1 MWDDI
6 IWWLVLILTIIC
18 FLLIP
23 GLVQM
28 LWEELKK
35 LKEDKDG

>member
-6 IWWLVLILTIIC
+6 IWWSVLVLTTIC

>member
-1 MWDDI
+1 MRENI
-6 IWWLVLILTIIC
+6 IWWVVLILTTIS

-35 LKEDKDG
+35 IKEDENE